1 LPMAAY
7 DEYTPVIPLPNPG
20 EGGPVYPGDDMDTDP
35 GGTPVIPLPNPGEGG
50 PVYPG
55 PDYPDYP
62 DFPVY
67 PSPPNRPSGRG
78 RVRFLHA
85 AYGYRPFR
93 IAVSNRRL
101 VNGLRYGGISGYSQ
115 VAAGY
120 QTVTVSGTNG
130 YIYLQKTMPFPA
142 GSLSTIAVI
151 NTAGGMDLL
160 QITDSCCPPR
170 SGMGAFRVSNL
181 ARNSGPMDVLLGDGR
196 VVYADVRFKET
207 TAYKEIRPGEYQ
219 FLFASTNQGAM
230 PAWMDIE
237 TLDSA
242 WLDTEPPF
250 QTAARQY
257 VNVSARTNYTVFLL
271 SAGNQRNQIQTLL
284 IQDR

>member
-1 LPMAAY
+1 MAAY

-196 VVYADVRFKET
+196 VVYADVRL
-207 TAYKEIRPGEYQ
+207 A
-219 FLFASTNQGAM
+219 
-230 PAWMDIE
+230 
-237 TLDSA
+237 
-242 WLDTEPPF
+242 
-250 QTAARQY
+250 
-257 VNVSARTNYTVFLL
+257 
-271 SAGNQRNQIQTLL
+271 
-284 IQDR
+284 

>member
-1 LPMAAY
+1 MPMAAY

-67 PSPPNRPSGRG
+67 PSPPNRPAGRG

-120 QTVTVSGTNG
+120 QTVTVSGANG

-160 QITDSCCPPR
+160 QITDSCCPPTIV
-170 SGMGAFRVSNL
+170 SPAGYVKLAPPMAEEMEFIFR
-181 ARNSGPMDVLLGDGR
+181 
-196 VVYADVRFKET
+196 
-207 TAYKEIRPGEYQ
+207 
-219 FLFASTNQGAM
+219 
-230 PAWMDIE
+230 
-237 TLDSA
+237 
-242 WLDTEPPF
+242 
-250 QTAARQY
+250 
-257 VNVSARTNYTVFLL
+257 
-271 SAGNQRNQIQTLL
+271 
-284 IQDR
+284 

>member
-1 LPMAAY
+1 MAAY

-142 GSLSTIAVI
+142 GSLS
-151 NTAGGMDLL
+151 
-160 QITDSCCPPR
+160 
-170 SGMGAFRVSNL
+170 
-181 ARNSGPMDVLLGDGR
+181 
-196 VVYADVRFKET
+196 
-207 TAYKEIRPGEYQ
+207 
-219 FLFASTNQGAM
+219 
-230 PAWMDIE
+230 
-237 TLDSA
+237 
-242 WLDTEPPF
+242 
-250 QTAARQY
+250 
-257 VNVSARTNYTVFLL
+257 
-271 SAGNQRNQIQTLL
+271 
-284 IQDR
+284 

>member
-1 LPMAAY
+1 MAAY

-67 PSPPNRPSGRG
+67 PSPPNRPAGRG

-120 QTVTVSGTNG
+120 QTVTVSGTHG
-130 YIYLQKTMPFPA
+130 YIYLQKTVPGGVFEYHCRDQHRRRHGPA
-142 GSLSTIAVI
+142 ANHG
-151 NTAGGMDLL
+151 
-160 QITDSCCPPR
+160 Q
-170 SGMGAFRVSNL
+170 
-181 ARNSGPMDVLLGDGR
+181 
-196 VVYADVRFKET
+196 
-207 TAYKEIRPGEYQ
+207 
-219 FLFASTNQGAM
+219 
-230 PAWMDIE
+230 
-237 TLDSA
+237 
-242 WLDTEPPF
+242 
-250 QTAARQY
+250 
-257 VNVSARTNYTVFLL
+257 LL
-271 SAGNQRNQIQTLL
+271 SAPQRNGGIPGEQPGPEQRPYGCAFRGRTGGLCGCAL
-284 IQDR
+284 QGDHGL